1 MREGNVISKKKDCQQ
16 YLCNAGTV
24 NLLRCLKQSLK
35 FVKVKTEEKRAGRTT
50 LLDPNAAVKQI
61 SRAIAGKD
69 TSFIGSIHGLK
80 GSQNLATHSS
90 MLQSAPQSV
99 AGDQEGRK
107 IHSSLA
113 ASKADRME

>member
-1 MREGNVISKKKDCQQ
+1 M
-16 YLCNAGTV
+16 
-24 NLLRCLKQSLK
+24 
-35 FVKVKTEEKRAGRTT
+35 
-50 LLDPNAAVKQI
+50 LDPNAAVKQT

-99 AGDQEGRK
+99 AGDQVKSLLEVHKTAVK
-107 IHSSLA
+107 ILLCLLHQRLIRSP
-113 ASKADRME
+113 DPF